1 MRENS
6 GGDSTVDHGWDMPE
20 GAREGLDRIIQG
32 QLDGDDE
39 DAGPNGVESRG
50 PFISKVLGIANSES
64 THCAIEVAA
73 AH

>member
-6 GGDSTVDHGWDMPE
+6 GGESTVDHGWDMPK
-20 GAREGLDRIIQG
+20 GAREGLDKIIQG

-50 PFISKVLGIANSES
+50 PFISKVLGIANSELIK
-64 THCAIEVAA
+64 CAVGVAA